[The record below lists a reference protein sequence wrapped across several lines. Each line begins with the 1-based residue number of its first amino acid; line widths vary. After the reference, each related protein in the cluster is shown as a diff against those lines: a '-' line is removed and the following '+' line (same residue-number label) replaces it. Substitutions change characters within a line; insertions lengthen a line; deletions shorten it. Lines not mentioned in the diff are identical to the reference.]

1 VSDLAVVGIP
11 NGTFDQ
17 NCWLLADAATREAVI
32 VDPGEEADRFLAEL
46 RDRGWTLTAIWLT
59 HAHIDHI
66 LGVGAVHAGTG
77 AAIHLPAGDRALYE
91 NLPQQ
96 AQWFGMHAVAPP
108 PVTHWLT
115 TGQVLPVGAHCFE
128 VRHVPGH
135 SPGHV
140 AFVAP
145 GVIVGGDVL
154 FAGSIGRT
162 DLPGGSLPELEDSIR
177 REFYT
182 LPDMTRV
189 LTGHGPETTIGEE
202 RRANPF
208 VRG

>member
-1 VSDLAVVGIP
+1 MPELVVVGIP

-17 NCWLLADAATREAVI
+17 NCWLLADSGANQAVI
-32 VDPGEEADRFLAEL
+32 VDPGEEAERFKAEI
-46 RDRGWTLTAIWLT
+46 RNRGWTLTDIWLT

-66 LGVGAVHAGTG
+66 LGVAAVHAATG
-77 AAIHLPAGDRALYE
+77 APIHLHAGDRSLYE
-91 NLPQQ
+91 GLPQQ
-96 AQWFGMHAVAPP
+96 AQWFGMNAVAPP
-108 PVTHWLT
+108 PVDHWLSE
-115 TGQVLPVGAHCFE
+115 GQVLSVGEFRFE
-128 VRHVPGH
+128 VRPAPGH

-140 AFVAP
+140 AFV
-145 GVIVGGDVL
+145 GHGLIVGGDVL

-162 DLPGGSLPELEDSIR
+162 DLPGGDMAELEATIR

-182 LPDMTRV
+182 LTDETRV

-202 RRANPF
+202 RRSNPF

>member
-1 VSDLAVVGIP
+1 LPDLVVVGIP

-17 NCWLLADAATREAVI
+17 NCWLLADSGTNQAVI
-32 VDPGEEADRFLAEL
+32 VDPGEEAERFLAEV
-46 RDRGWTLTAIWLT
+46 RSRGWTLIGIWLT

-66 LGVGAVHAGTG
+66 LGVAAVR
-77 AAIHLPAGDRALYE
+77 AATSAPIHLHAGDRSLYE
-91 NLPQQ
+91 GLPQQ
-96 AQWFGMHAVAPP
+96 AQWFGMSAPAPP
-108 PVTHWLT
+108 PVDHWLSE
-115 TGQVLPVGAHCFE
+115 GQVLSVGKFRFE
-128 VRHVPGH
+128 VRPAPGH

-140 AFVAP
+140 AFV
-145 GVIVGGDVL
+145 GHGLIVGGDVL

-162 DLPGGSLPELEDSIR
+162 DLPGGDMAELEASIR

-182 LPDMTRV
+182 LPDETRV
-189 LTGHGPETTIGEE
+189 LTGHGPETTIGAE